1 MSKMRAFDFDSG
13 DQLVSQTNCKGGRT
27 VLRLMDIITPK
38 GIIPRLKA
46 QSREEAIYE
55 ILEHLVETGRVSD
68 QDIENLT
75 VEIIKRESL
84 GSTGIGHGVAIPHI
98 KTDKV
103 KDFVGALAVSEEGI
117 EFKAIDAAPVKVI
130 ILFLSP
136 VRAISGHLQLLS
148 HIGGLLHHQGYLQ
161 LLTEAEG
168 KEEFVDLVQD
178 AERMIFG
185 IGPGGDEMPPDE
197 GPDPILH

>member
-1 MSKMRAFDFDSG
+1 M
-13 DQLVSQTNCKGGRT
+13 
-27 VLRLMDIITPK
+27 LRLIDIITTS

-46 QSREEAIYE
+46 QSMEEAIYE
-55 ILEHLVETGRVSD
+55 ILEHLVETKRINEDDVND
-68 QDIENLT
+68 LT
-75 VEIIKRESL
+75 LQIIKRETA

-103 KDFVGALAVSEEGI
+103 KDFVGALAVSPEGI
-117 EFKAIDAAPVKVI
+117 EFNAIDSSPVKVV

-136 VRAISGHLQLLS
+136 IRAVSGHLQLLS
-148 HIGGLLHHQGYLQ
+148 HIGGLLRHQGYLQ
-161 LLTEAEG
+161 SLTDAQG

-185 IGPGGDEMPPDE
+185 IGPGGDEVPPDE

>member
-1 MSKMRAFDFDSG
+1 MRPFVFNRAYEVKSLDSY
-13 DQLVSQTNCKGGRT
+13 KGGQP
-27 VLRLMDIITPK
+27 VLRLMDIITPQ

-55 ILEHLVETGRVSD
+55 ILEHLVETGRLSESDVS
-68 QDIENLT
+68 ELT
-75 VEIIKRESL
+75 IEIIKREAL

-103 KDFVGALAVSEEGI
+103 KDFVGSLAVSPDGI
-117 EFKAIDAAPVKVI
+117 EFNSIDKVPVKVI

-136 VRAISGHLQLLS
+136 TRAVSGHLQLLS
-148 HIGGLLHHQGYLQ
+148 HIGGILRHQGYLQ
-161 LLTEAEG
+161 LLTEAKG
-168 KEEFVDLVQD
+168 RDEFIELVQD

-185 IGPGGDEMPPDE
+185 IGPGGDESSPDE